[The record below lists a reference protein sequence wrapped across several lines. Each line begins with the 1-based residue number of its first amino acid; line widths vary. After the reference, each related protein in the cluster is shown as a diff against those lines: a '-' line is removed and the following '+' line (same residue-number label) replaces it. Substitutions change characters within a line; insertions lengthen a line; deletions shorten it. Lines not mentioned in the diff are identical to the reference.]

1 MKSFIQLSNQGINR
15 VLLWPINIID
25 ENKYTATDINSL
37 YLHMVEAFFFFSI
50 SRDALTLHSVNLRT
64 AK

>member
-37 YLHMVEAFFFFSI
+37 YLHMVEAFFFFFPYQEM
-50 SRDALTLHSVNLRT
+50 L
-64 AK
+64 